1 MQKSPP
7 TPSATSWSSRA
18 AHAPPYGPSCYGPHR
33 RARGGWLCAGESGVP
48 GTESDTGT
56 HPALRALERA
66 ELTIYIVEDSEAV
79 KERLIES
86 VEDIPHARVVGSA
99 DGVTTALEGMRTL
112 QPRVLILDIQLRGGS
127 GFRLLKLMRA
137 AGMTRPDTI
146 IVVTNYPSDD
156 YRAASRECGAD
167 HFFDKASEFHKVREV
182 LLEMR

>member
-18 AHAPPYGPSCYGPHR
+18 AAALFR
-33 RARGGWLCAGESGVP
+33 RDAWLCAGEIESGSD
-48 GTESDTGT
+48 SDTGT
-56 HPALRALERA
+56 HPSLRALVRA
-66 ELTIYIVEDSEAV
+66 DLTIYIVEDSAAV

-99 DGVTTALEGMRTL
+99 DAVNDALEGMRAL

-137 AGMTRPDTI
+137 AGMTRPETI

-156 YRAASRECGAD
+156 YRTASRECGAD

>member
-18 AHAPPYGPSCYGPHR
+18 AAALFQR
-33 RARGGWLCAGESGVP
+33 DAWLCAGEIGPESGVGP
-48 GTESDTGT
+48 DSDTGT
-56 HPALRALERA
+56 HPSLRALARA
-66 ELTIYIVEDSEAV
+66 ELTIYIVEDSAAV

-99 DGVTTALEGMRTL
+99 DAVNDALEGMRAL

-137 AGMTRPDTI
+137 AGMTRPETI

-156 YRAASRECGAD
+156 YRTASRECGAD

-182 LLEMR
+182 LLAMR